1 MASIVLAAAG
11 ASIGAGFGGTI
22 LGLSGAVIGQAA
34 GSIIGTIIDRRII
47 ASFAPNQISEGA
59 RLESLRVTSSTEGA
73 VIPNVYGRMKIGGN
87 IFWATDF
94 LEKSTTTTQGGSGKG
109 GGGGEVKTTTYSYS
123 CSFAVGL
130 CEGPISGIGRI
141 WADGKPFDLPGA
153 VWRVYTGTETQ
164 LPDSFITAKMGAG
177 SAPAYRGIAYI
188 VFEKLPLEKF
198 GNRIPQLSFE
208 VIRPTLADG
217 SAESLIRAVNL
228 IPGAGEFVYATET
241 ITRSSGGTTVPENQN
256 STFGKA
262 DLPASLDNLEQVAP
276 NLESV
281 SLVVSW
287 FGTDLRAGSCLIQP
301 RVETTTKTTSPKSW
315 GVNGVTGTGAHL
327 ISQVSG
333 AAAFGGTPADFAVVQ
348 AIQGPS
354 GPGQA
359 HHLLP
364 LRDDGCPGRE
374 HPAEAYDVE
383 VLNGGARRP
392 APFPALVS
400 PPGRTLPRCRPPI
413 SAHSSP
419 VFASGFSR
427 RANLVVARLPKP
439 FSPHRSC
446 PHGGYAQPGSALYRG
461 EPIPE
466 ACHGE

>member
-34 GSIIGTIIDRRII
+34 GSIIGTIIDSRII

-59 RLESLRVTSSTEGA
+59 RLESLRVTSSTEGS

-109 GGGGEVKTTTYSYS
+109 GGGGEVKTTTYTYS

-153 VWRVYTGTETQ
+153 VWRVYSGTETQ
-164 LPDSFITAKMGAG
+164 LPDPFISAKMGAG
-177 SAPAYRGIAYI
+177 NAPAYRGMAYI
-188 VFEKLPLEKF
+188 VFEELPLEKF

-217 SAESLIRAVNL
+217 SAENLIRAVNL

-241 ITRSSGGTTVPENQN
+241 ITRSSGGATVPENQN

-301 RVETTTKTTSPKSW
+301 GVETTTKTTSPKSW
-315 GVNGVTGTGAHL
+315 AVNGVTRTAAQL

-333 AAAFGGTPADFAVVQ
+333 AAAFGGTPTDFAVVQ
-348 AIQGPS
+348 AI
-354 GPGQA
+354 PGQA
-359 HHLLP
+359 HHFLP
-364 LRDDGCPGRE
+364 LHDDGCPGGE
-374 HPAEAYDVE
+374 HPAES
-383 VLNGGARRP
+383 L
-392 APFPALVS
+392 
-400 PPGRTLPRCRPPI
+400 
-413 SAHSSP
+413 
-419 VFASGFSR
+419 
-427 RANLVVARLPKP
+427 
-439 FSPHRSC
+439 
-446 PHGGYAQPGSALYRG
+446 
-461 EPIPE
+461 
-466 ACHGE
+466 